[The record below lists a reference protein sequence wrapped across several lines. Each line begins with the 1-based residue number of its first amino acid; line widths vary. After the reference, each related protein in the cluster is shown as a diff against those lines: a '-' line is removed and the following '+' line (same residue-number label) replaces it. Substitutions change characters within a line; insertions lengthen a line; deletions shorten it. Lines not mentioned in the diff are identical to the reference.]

1 MTSQPPL
8 AGRASAGAGAVAAR
22 LLKRTGIASALLV
35 ALFAGLL
42 QVRAPQPAGPDA
54 PADAFSAAR
63 AMEKVGVIAAEPRPA
78 GSPAH
83 DRVRDFLLA
92 ELTGLGLQPEVQTA
106 EADSIWEPGRRVPIE
121 NIIARFPGTAGGSGK
136 AVLLMAHYDSVPGTP
151 GAGDNAAAIAAML
164 ETARALRAG
173 EPLKNDVLL
182 LMTDGE
188 EMGLHGAKAF
198 AYEHPLARSV
208 GLALNFDARGNRG
221 PSFMFETSE
230 DNGGLIREF
239 VRGAPQPVAYSLLHY
254 AYNLLSNETDLT
266 PLMDSGLPG
275 MNFVFAMGLNAY
287 HKESDTP
294 DNLDAASLQ
303 HHGSY
308 MLGLARHFGGLDL
321 ENIRREDRVYFN
333 VFGGTMVSYTHTWA
347 VGLTLP
353 CALLLLATLWHGFKR
368 RRLTVG
374 GLGGG
379 LLLALLGIGLTYGI
393 GALAWSIVRA
403 EASPP
408 QYAEIVEDPIVSAFY
423 FVGVLA
429 LALAIAFVPVRLVS
443 RLIRADDLWGG
454 ALLLWM
460 LLCAGTALWLPGGS
474 YLLLWPLLFS
484 LIGLNVSFAVQR
496 NAAGLLSA
504 LSAMPGIA
512 LFAPVAYLTF
522 VMLTS
527 EMTAELVAFSTLPC
541 TLIYPLL
548 KGVGRNGNG
557 KGASR
562 GKEGMEEQLT

>member
-1 MTSQPPL
+1 MTSQPSL
-8 AGRASAGAGAVAAR
+8 AGRSSAGAGPVAAR
-22 LLKRTGIASALLV
+22 LLKRTGVAAALLV

-42 QVRAPQPAGPDA
+42 QVRAPQPVGPDA

-63 AMEKVGVIAAEPRPA
+63 AMEKIGVIAAEPRPA

-83 DRVRDFLLA
+83 DRVRDYLLA
-92 ELTGLGLQPEVQTA
+92 ELKGLGLQPEVQQTEA
-106 EADSIWEPGRRVPIE
+106 ESIWEPGRRVAIE
-121 NIIARFPGTAGGSGK
+121 NIVARLPGMDGGGK

-164 ETARALRAG
+164 EAARALKAG

-198 AYEHPLARSV
+198 ASGHPLAGSV
-208 GLALNFDARGNRG
+208 GLALNFDARGNQG

-266 PLMDSGLPG
+266 PLLDSGLPG
-275 MNFVFAMGLNAY
+275 MNFVFATGLNAY
-287 HKESDTP
+287 HKEIDTP

-308 MLGLARHFGGLDL
+308 MLGLARHFGEVDL
-321 ENIRREDRVYFN
+321 ENIRQEDRVYFN
-333 VFGGTMVSYTHTWA
+333 VFGGTMVSYTYTWA

-353 CALLLLATLWHGFKR
+353 CALLLLVTLWHGFKR
-368 RRLTVG
+368 RRLTVR

-379 LLLALLGIGLTYGI
+379 LLLALLGIGLAYGI

-403 EASPP
+403 EASPS
-408 QYAEIVEDPIVSAFY
+408 QYAEIVEDPVVSAFY

-443 RLIRADDLWGG
+443 RWIRADDLWGG

-460 LLCAGTALWLPGGS
+460 LLCAGTAFWLPGGS
-474 YLLLWPLLFS
+474 YLFLWPLLFS
-484 LIGLNVSFAVQR
+484 LIGLNVSFALQQ
-496 NAAGLLSA
+496 NAAGPLSA
-504 LSAMPGIA
+504 LAAMPGIA

-527 EMTAELVAFSTLPC
+527 EMTAELVAFAALPC

-548 KGVGRNGNG
+548 KGAGR
-557 KGASR
+557 S
-562 GKEGMEEQLT
+562 GKEGMEARLT